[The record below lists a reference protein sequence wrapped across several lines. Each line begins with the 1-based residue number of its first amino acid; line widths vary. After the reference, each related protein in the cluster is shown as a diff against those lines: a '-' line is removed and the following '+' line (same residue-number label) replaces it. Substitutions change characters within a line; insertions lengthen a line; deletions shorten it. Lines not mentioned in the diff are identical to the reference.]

1 MAALEREG
9 FLRRYARAGDGAPD
23 GEGAFVDCSLWHAD
37 ALAATGEPG
46 RAWDAFESG
55 CCRSA
60 TTSACRPSRG
70 TRSPAANWATLPT
83 RSATS
88 PWSRPPSPFG
98 HDARSR
104 GADTAVSSTIPVSR

>member
-1 MAALEREG
+1 MAALEHEG

-46 RAWDAFESG
+46 RAWDAFERVLSVRDDVG
-55 CCRSA
+55 L
-60 TTSACRPSRG
+60 
-70 TRSPAANWATLPT
+70 PAEPWDPVAGRQLGDVPT

-88 PWSRPPSPFG
+88 PWSRPPSSFG

-104 GADTAVSSTIPVSR
+104 GADTAVSSTIPVSP